1 VTNESLLSSVTL
13 LITTL
18 GLRVAVSTQWNHLDG
33 LFKVAFKAMQPSTR
47 IAQKVA
53 ACELVATLGERLRE
67 AAEHVVPAYQVSNPP
82 SSSIF

>member
-33 LFKVAFKAMQPSTR
+33 LFKVAFKAMQPGTR
-47 IAQKVA
+47 IPQKVA
-53 ACELVATLGERLRE
+53 ACELITVLGERLRE
-67 AAEHVVPAYQVSNPP
+67 AAEHVVPAYQVS
-82 SSSIF
+82 